1 MPAGPLWF
9 NGATI
14 QNTPAMNGT
23 ALAASLYVIGGA
35 TVKTVKQAANA
46 SLKTSLRIGPQP
58 TSKHSLRWLELR
70 GEKPVPETTE
80 EALSREGELEVPL
93 RAMITRDGDWARV
106 SEVQFAEDVEAAAAD
121 AEQAANLAEDRA
133 FLDTFT
139 DGAEAD
145 RGPKTAFDFS
155 RFKGST

>member
-1 MPAGPLWF
+1 MTWF
-9 NGATI
+9 NVKEIRVREHVKKDRPGSRPVVMIVYSLEGHKNCFDFLAFESDK
-14 QNTPAMNGT
+14 PFAVEK
-23 ALAASLYVIGGA
+23 AAS
-35 TVKTVKQAANA
+35 
-46 SLKTSLRIGPQP
+46 
-58 TSKHSLRWLELR
+58 RWLELR

>member
-58 TSKHSLRWLELR
+58 TSKHSLDR
-70 GEKPVPETTE
+70 VDN
-80 EALSREGELEVPL
+80 
-93 RAMITRDGDWARV
+93 DGNYEPGNVKW
-106 SEVQFAEDVEAAAAD
+106 STW
-121 AEQAANLAEDRA
+121 AEQHRNRRPREFWKNAARMAYFDEVHKRTRLWLTMGR
-133 FLDTFT
+133 LD
-139 DGAEAD
+139 D
-145 RGPKTAFDFS
+145 
-155 RFKGST
+155 

>member
-80 EALSREGELEVPL
+80 EGLSREGELEVPL
-93 RAMITRDGDWARV
+93 RAMITRDGDWDRV
-106 SEVQFAEDVEAAAAD
+106 SEVQFAEDMGASVGEFIEANGQRVLSALMRHAMKGRQENDPNSLLSGVSAC
-121 AEQAANLAEDRA
+121 E
-133 FLDTFT
+133 T
-139 DGAEAD
+139 D
-145 RGPKTAFDFS
+145 
-155 RFKGST
+155 